1 MDDYSVIVLEHENSH
16 ELCLN
21 SIYITPIIT
30 FIMYKL
36 FYSLFFL

>member
-1 MDDYSVIVLEHENSH
+1 MDDYSVVVLEHENSQ

-30 FIMYKL
+30 FIIYKL
-36 FYSLFFL
+36 FYSLFFW